1 MRGRL
6 ALAGA
11 ESGWIQE
18 QFLTVVDLVM
28 AGILLAAALI
38 GFKRGLLNMLGQLFL
53 LLLPLAAAI
62 MMLGPTSAWLTRLP
76 FLAGLRDRLAEPV
89 LTPLLDSVTTAQE
102 AIETFLLPP
111 LLAVWL
117 KTRLPDPASN
127 LGGVLP
133 EMGTVLFQYV
143 LTGLAFL
150 ILFIVISLAVRAAAS
165 LLTRFSDGLSVLGLA
180 NRLGGLVVGL
190 LTGGVL
196 LAVLLLLAAV
206 AAPWLPGLAS
216 LIDQSTVAGYFY
228 SVNFL
233 TDFF

>member
-1 MRGRL
+1 M
-6 ALAGA
+6 
-11 ESGWIQE
+11 
-18 QFLTVVDLVM
+18 VDLIL

-38 GFKRGLLNMLGQLFL
+38 GFKRGLLNMLGQLLL

-62 MMLGPTSAWLTRLP
+62 MMLGPTSVWLNRLP
-76 FLAGLRDRLAEPV
+76 FLAGLRDRLTEPV

-102 AIETFLLPP
+102 AIESFLLPP

-127 LGGVLP
+127 LNGVLP
-133 EMGTVLFQYV
+133 EMGSVLFQYI
-143 LTGLAFL
+143 LTGFAFL
-150 ILFIVISLAVRAAAS
+150 ILFIVVSLAVRTAAS
-165 LLTRFSDGLSVLGLA
+165 LLTRVSDGVPVLGLA
-180 NRLGGLVVGL
+180 NRLGGLAVGL
-190 LTGGVL
+190 LTGIVL

-206 AAPWLPGLAS
+206 SAPWLPGLAS
-216 LIDQSTVAGYFY
+216 LIDQSAVAGYFY